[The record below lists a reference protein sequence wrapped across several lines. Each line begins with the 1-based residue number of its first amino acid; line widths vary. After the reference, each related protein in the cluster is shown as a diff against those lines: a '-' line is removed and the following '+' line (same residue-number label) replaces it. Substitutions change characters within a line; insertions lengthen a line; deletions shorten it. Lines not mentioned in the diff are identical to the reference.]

1 MSELKTKQ
9 NEASVNDFINSI
21 AEEQKRKD
29 LDAIKDL
36 MEKATKAKAKIV
48 FKSVLPAST
57 VGALVVWV
65 SGRLT
70 AWSSAAKAGDA
81 KEAQASRPSD
91 MILTFHPIPLN
102 YALGQK
108 NKPLFV

>member
-36 MEKATKAKAKIV
+36 MEKATKAK
-48 FKSVLPAST
+48 T
-57 VGALVVWV
+57 NNVGTCHYWF
-65 SGRLT
+65 
-70 AWSSAAKAGDA
+70 W
-81 KEAQASRPSD
+81 
-91 MILTFHPIPLN
+91 
-102 YALGQK
+102 GQITS
-108 NKPLFV
+108 L